1 MVYASILLK
10 YNELNFYELQKQQHE
25 TFLVVLRKTWSHCIC
40 IRYGNDDGSFF
51 SWYFVVVHCSEKK
64 GKANILSENGEKAS
78 DDEWLELTYLD
89 IYECVCVFFFLF
101 FVNWSTYAKCFIKEG
116 SLK

>member
-1 MVYASILLK
+1 MCCERHEAIVFVLDMAMMMGLFFLGTLL
-10 YNELNFYELQKQQHE
+10 LFI
-25 TFLVVLRKTWSHCIC
+25 VR
-40 IRYGNDDGSFF
+40 R
-51 SWYFVVVHCSEKK
+51 KK